1 MSGNVQIGLTIN
13 GALHVGEAAPR
24 MLLVDYIRDVV
35 GLKGTRYGCD
45 TSNCGSCTVVMDGRS
60 AKSCTFLAVQAHGRD
75 VTTIEGLADGSELNP
90 LQAAF
95 QETHALQCGFCT
107 SGMVMSA
114 HALLSRNP
122 DPSPEEIRE
131 GIIGNLCR
139 CTGYLPVVEAVQS
152 AARRLKAD
160 EEGTNQRKPN
170 EEKADEPKAEGGTP

>member
-1 MSGNVQIGLTIN
+1 MSARRKIAVTVN
-13 GALHVGEAAPR
+13 GSLHQGEAEPR

-60 AKSCTFLAVQAHGRD
+60 AKSCTFLAVQADGREL
-75 VTTIEGLADGSELNP
+75 TTIEGLAAEGRLHP

-95 QETHALQCGFCT
+95 QEAHALQCGFCT

-114 HALLSRNP
+114 HALLARNP
-122 DPSPEEIRE
+122 HPSRDEIRQ

-139 CTGYLPVVEAVQS
+139 CTGYLPVVEAVEA
-152 AARRLKAD
+152 AARGAKA
-160 EEGTNQRKPN
+160 GG
-170 EEKADEPKAEGGTP
+170 EGGTP